1 MNKKITMNKKIIG
14 AIVALL
20 VVIVL
25 VVVFMQGDRNNT
37 GNKQSKQSV
46 TIGMVTFPGYA
57 PLYLAKEKKL
67 FEGVDVNLVRI
78 ESIGDLRA
86 AMNSGKIDMYAA
98 TYDIFEAVEN
108 NTPPGIGFLAID
120 ESHGG
125 DGVAVSKDI
134 KDLKDLKGKSVAA
147 EPGFPPYF
155 ILQYLL
161 NKEGMS
167 LADINFKDLPSA
179 DAGNA
184 FVSGQ
189 VDVAA
194 TYEPYLSISANKRD
208 GASVLVSSA
217 DTPGLIVDFLFASED
232 LVKNDKEVLKRI
244 ADGWFAAVN
253 YWKQNPDESV
263 KIMAKSFG
271 VDNAEMEDIKSGIS
285 WLTLEDNQKLF
296 DKKQPNNAYE
306 TFDLVGDILESNN
319 SAGVR
324 VKSSDKLSDKIIK
337 SYK

>member
-1 MNKKITMNKKIIG
+1 MNKKIFG
-14 AIVALL
+14 AVVALL
-20 VVIVL
+20 TVMALSVIL
-25 VVVFMQGDRNNT
+25 ITNNK
-37 GNKQSKQSV
+37 GKSNVKESKKSV

-67 FEGVDVNLVRI
+67 FKDLDVKLVRI
-78 ESIGDLRA
+78 EAIGDLRA

-98 TYDIFEAVEN
+98 THDIFQAVKTN
-108 NTPPGIGFLAID
+108 KPPGVAFLAID

-125 DGVAVSKDI
+125 DGVVVSGNVKS
-134 KDLKDLKGKSVAA
+134 LKDLKGKTVAA

-167 LADINFKDLPSA
+167 LSDVNFKDLPSA

-184 FVSGQ
+184 FVSKK

-194 TYEPYLSISANKRD
+194 TYEPYLSISADKR
-208 GASVLVSSA
+208 ANSRILVSSK
-217 DTPGLIVDFLFASED
+217 DTPGLIVDFLFASEN
-232 LVKNDKEVLKRI
+232 LVKNDQKALKKV
-244 ADGWFAAVN
+244 ADGWFAAVE
-253 YWKQNPDESV
+253 YWKKSPEESM
-263 KIMAKSFG
+263 KIMSKAFG
-271 VDNAEMEDIKSGIS
+271 VDVAEMKDIKSGIS
-285 WLTLEDNQKLF
+285 WLDLKQNKKLF
-296 DKKQPNNAYE
+296 DKTQVNNAYK
-306 TFDLVGDILESNN
+306 TFDLVGDILEANK

-324 VKSSDKLSDKIIK
+324 VKSADKISNTLIN